1 MKTTTKIKKVL
12 IAMDYDETSKKVAE
26 KGFAMAKAMDAEVIL
41 LHVISEQPVYYS
53 SYAYMREL
61 GVDFT
66 DNLKDSIQRFLEKT
80 KKHLGDDSIQIVLE
94 FGEIATT
101 ILGTAKDMNADV
113 IVIGSHS
120 RKWLENIILG
130 SQAADVLKKTTI
142 PLYIIPT
149 KKQN

>member
-1 MKTTTKIKKVL
+1 MKTDKIKKVL

-26 KGFAMAKAMDAEVIL
+26 QGFAMAKAMNAEVIL

-61 GVDFT
+61 QVDFT
-66 DNLKDSIQRFLEKT
+66 GDLEDSTQRFLDKT
-80 KKHLGDDSIQIVLE
+80 KKHLGDDSIQTVFE

-101 ILGTAKDMNADV
+101 ILSTAKDVNADI

-120 RKWLENIILG
+120 RKWLENIIMG